1 MRRDKWRV
9 FVIWITASNLGG
21 GQGRMIIA
29 FFILSIEVIFL
40 LDVNISAHMSGI
52 SKTLDWL

>member
-9 FVIWITASNLGG
+9 FVIWITASNLGRD
-21 GQGRMIIA
+21 QGCMIIA